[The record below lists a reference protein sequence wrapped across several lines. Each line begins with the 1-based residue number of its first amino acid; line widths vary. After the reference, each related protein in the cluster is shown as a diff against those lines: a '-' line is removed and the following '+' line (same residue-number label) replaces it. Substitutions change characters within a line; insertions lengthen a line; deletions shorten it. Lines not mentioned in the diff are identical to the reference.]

1 MLFSI
6 SAVNQQSFSEM
17 ATTNQQNS
25 RITETPQKM
34 EGFFFLIK
42 LDFWKHPIDWNMSE
56 NSSDFLFHFSFF
68 FSQHFQ
74 THNLAQ
80 L

>member
-6 SAVNQQSFSEM
+6 SAVDQQSFSEM

-25 RITETPQKM
+25 RIKHHRKWKD
-34 EGFFFLIK
+34 FFFIK
-42 LDFWKHPIDWNMSE
+42 LDFWKQPIDWNLSE

-74 THNLAQ
+74 TQNLAQ